1 MGKVLNNILRVFF
14 TAGIAGVLLFF
25 YFHNSQQN
33 KIAAKEQTMTIYQG
47 MICDEPIPNS
57 GGETQQLLQ
66 SLKNNYTQA
75 QVGLKTAIDELKVE
89 AGELNKNQSGVCD
102 FKECKANV
110 SDAGGDVSFTVDA
123 YIGSYEAGAHIPLTK
138 EGEATGE
145 PCPDVEKY
153 QKDLEDYKNGLL
165 IYRQNIKD
173 IFDKPSV
180 VITEDLL
187 AKGDK
192 LGDLITWPEKIR
204 RLAGLEELWLT
215 PSVGTKLS
223 CAMTDVERAKVLR
236 GEAGNRAPAQC
247 KVALTE
253 GWYWPK
259 LPPKCQ
265 NVCDKGITDPC
276 KQCLAVDPG
285 PTGSVLAKINYKI
298 YGVCRDV
305 CNDSLT
311 PACEQCICKK
321 SDNSEMSTE
330 ECQAFLCGESENS
343 TFTDGWVCCH
353 EVPLEVKYEA
363 LDYGEL
369 FETSPTMSTGGK
381 TISGVHMTAYSP
393 PEFSYAKCG
402 SDRGCCGKGKE
413 CPYGC
418 CTTSGKIVG
427 YGDIAVNKADMPLGS
442 WVKIK
447 SLNDAKTGA
456 DKSSFQIDG
465 RVLTES
471 NLYFCAA
478 DTGGGIHANEID
490 LWLPDH
496 QTADL
501 FGNMTATVE
510 WFYDPANP
518 CYKNR
523 TRIDNPD
530 NPMIALGFVPN
541 LTAISYAFESAGG
554 DLSGIYFQ
562 AGVATQVSLA
572 SSDLRALLEYLAG
585 LKINGEP
592 VAGKWSIGAIT
603 DKFVST
609 DVSLMN
615 WCADPSTH
623 SDACA
628 HKENSCHYGG
638 ANQKE
643 RSYAFDLSVRVPAD
657 NVAPQVAQAACQW
670 GIENGKRVSVAL
682 ESSPQHY
689 HISVNAQEA
698 GCDANGLRSD
708 NICLSK

>member
-1 MGKVLNNILRVFF
+1 MNNILRVSF

-33 KIAAKEQTMTIYQG
+33 KIAAEEKTMTVYQG
-47 MICDEPIPNS
+47 MVCDEPIPNA

-66 SLKNNYTQA
+66 DLKNNYSQA
-75 QVGLKTAIDELKVE
+75 QVGLKAAIDELRVE
-89 AGELNKNQSGVCD
+89 IGELNKNQSDVCD
-102 FKECKANV
+102 FTECKASV
-110 SDAGGDVSFTVDA
+110 SDAGGDVSFVVDA
-123 YIGSYEAGAHIPLTK
+123 YVGSYEAGAHIPLPK
-138 EGEATGE
+138 ENEAVGE

-153 QKDLEDYKNGLL
+153 QKDLEDYKNNL
-165 IYRQNIKD
+165 ITYRQNIKD
-173 IFDKPSV
+173 IFSKPSV

-259 LPPKCQ
+259 ASSSKCQ
-265 NVCDKGITDPC
+265 NVCEKGATDNC
-276 KQCLAVDPG
+276 KKCLAVDPG
-285 PTGSVLAKINYKI
+285 ASGSVLAKINYKI
-298 YGVCRDV
+298 YGACKDV

-311 PACEQCICKK
+311 SACEQCICTKK
-321 SDNSEMSTE
+321 DGTTMSTE

-343 TFTDGWVCCH
+343 TFTNGWVCCH

-363 LDYGEL
+363 FDYGEL
-369 FETSPTMSTGGK
+369 FETSPNMSTGGRI
-381 TISGVHMTAYSP
+381 ISGIHMTAYSP
-393 PEFSYAKCG
+393 PEFSYAKCD
-402 SDRGCCGKGKE
+402 SDSLGRKCCEQKGRK

-418 CTTSGKIVG
+418 CTNSGKIVG
-427 YGDIAVNKADMPLGS
+427 FGDIAVNKADMPLGA

-447 SLNDAKTGA
+447 SLADAKTGV
-456 DKSSFQIDG
+456 DKSNFQIDG
-465 RVLTES
+465 RVLTEG

-478 DTGGGIHANEID
+478 DTGGGIYTNEID

-496 QTADL
+496 STADE

-510 WFYDPANP
+510 WFYDPTSP
-518 CYKNR
+518 CYKTR
-523 TRIDNPD
+523 TRMDNPD

-541 LTAISYAFESAGG
+541 LSSISYAFESAGG
-554 DLSGIYFQ
+554 DLSGISFQ
-562 AGVATQVSLA
+562 AGVAKQVSLA
-572 SSDLRALLEYLAG
+572 SNDLDALLKYLAG
-585 LKINGEP
+585 LKVDGES
-592 VAGKWSIGAIT
+592 VAGKWSIGAVT
-603 DKFVST
+603 DKFVS
-609 DVSLMN
+609 DDAGLMN
-615 WCADPSTH
+615 WCADPDTH
-623 SDACA
+623 SDACS

-638 ANQKE
+638 AKQLGQ
-643 RSYAFDLSVRVPAD
+643 SYAFDLSVSVPAS
-657 NVAPQVAQAACQW
+657 NVAPQVAQAVCQW
-670 GIENGKRVSVAL
+670 GIENNKTVSVAL

-689 HISVNAQEA
+689 HISVSPQEA
-698 GCDANGLRSD
+698 NCDANGLRSD
-708 NICLSK
+708 NICR